1 MGSKSWPMGPGTW
14 GGAAGS
20 YFEKY
25 LCKSLILSDRVFK
38 LYEGL
43 C

>member
-1 MGSKSWPMGPGTW
+1 MTGHL
-14 GGAAGS
+14 GAATGS

-38 LYEGL
+38 LCEGL
-43 C
+43 